1 MPYTVSAPSLFLPL
15 SVSGHVAKGVKLA
28 FGCKHSYGF
37 LPGCMLALSTRK
49 RIDLQ
54 IQKLNHPQTYE
65 LTKLKPHQLTNSSTQ
80 NLANFSAH
88 IRQLLNS
95 HPPTSQLTVSPTYPL
110 THSST
115 DKLADLIFY
124 NSTLFFSPF

>member
-1 MPYTVSAPSLFLPL
+1 MAYQVSAPSLFLPL
-15 SVSGHVAKGVKLA
+15 SVSGHAAKGVKLA

-37 LPGCMLALSTRK
+37 LPGCMQVLSTRK
-49 RIDLQ
+49 HINSPTQELT
-54 IQKLNHPQTYE
+54 HSQTYQ
-65 LTKLKPHQLTNSSTQ
+65 LTNLKPHQLTNSSTQ
-80 NLANFSAH
+80 NLANFSTH
-88 IRQLLNS
+88 TRQFLNS
-95 HPPTSQLTVSPTYPL
+95 HPPTSQLAVSPTYPL